1 MLEDFRLKVFVAVA
15 REKSFTKAAAQLSI
29 TQPAVSQHISE
40 LEKHLGV
47 KLFERLRGE
56 TLLTEAGQYF
66 IEYALRVISTYD
78 EIDQVFKRFPNK
90 VVKVSA
96 SDEVYNHLVTNLLGR
111 FLLIHPEIVF
121 QNSFMQDVDLE
132 VKLIPSGNK
141 KRMMELSYH
150 PSSSFAATRLWS
162 VLSEILQPALQ

>member
-66 IEYALRVISTYD
+66 IEYALRVIRTYD

-111 FLLIHPEIVF
+111 FLLIHPEIAF

-132 VKLIPSGNK
+132 VKLIPSDGDNAQLVFETINSTGVSLNETDK
-141 KRMMELSYH
+141 IRNYVIFL
-150 PSSSFAATRLWS
+150 FCL
-162 VLSEILQPALQ
+162 